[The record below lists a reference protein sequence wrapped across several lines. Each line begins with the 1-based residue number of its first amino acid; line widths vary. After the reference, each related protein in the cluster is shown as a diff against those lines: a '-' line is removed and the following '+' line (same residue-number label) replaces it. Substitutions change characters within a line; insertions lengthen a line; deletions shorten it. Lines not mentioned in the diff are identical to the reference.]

1 MNGDAVFMCI
11 YDMTGKQIDKQTIS
25 ERGNVSLML
34 NNEKLNSGMYLY
46 SLIVDGKI
54 NDTKRMI
61 VSK

>member
-1 MNGDAVFMCI
+1 
-11 YDMTGKQIDKQTIS
+11 MTGKQIDKQTIS

-54 NDTKRMI
+54 IDTKRMI